1 MCKPTVHAYP
11 TLLASTKGDARHQNV
26 IVTLNIFQV
35 LKTIFKRCYCLS
47 LIQENYEMVFKLYF
61 ELWQYLMK
69 CTNDDIVVRDSDMV
83 CWTKNSKID
92 MIEMIDT

>member
-1 MCKPTVHAYP
+1 
-11 TLLASTKGDARHQNV
+11 
-26 IVTLNIFQV
+26 
-35 LKTIFKRCYCLS
+35 
-47 LIQENYEMVFKLYF
+47 
-61 ELWQYLMK
+61 MK